1 MSDSTNKIKE
11 EKEKFSENKFYEDEF
26 DLRELFFLIWTK
38 RKALAFT
45 GVVFCLSF
53 MFYSLTIPDT
63 YSSDSL
69 LRINDTE
76 SASSLSNLTS
86 RYSGLAAMA
95 GVSLQTQSNSKADLV
110 MATIKSREFFQH
122 LSTFD
127 GVISN
132 LYAARGYDEGRQATI
147 YDLNIFNPEEG
158 GWQVTEPTFMEVH
171 DNFLQSLIV
180 SQDPDN
186 EFIYLAVVH
195 LSPKFSYN
203 LCELVLREVNNL
215 IKKRKVEE
223 SQKALNFLN
232 EQLAKGPKLEIK
244 QSITQ
249 LLEAQLQIQ
258 MIAKVREDYMLTPID
273 KAFIP
278 LEKSGPNRL
287 KISLLGLILGLGI
300 GIFVVLFRSYFST
313 KK

>member
-1 MSDSTNKIKE
+1 MI
-11 EKEKFSENKFYEDEF
+11 
-26 DLRELFFLIWTK
+26 
-38 RKALAFT
+38 
-45 GVVFCLSF
+45 
-53 MFYSLTIPDT
+53 
-63 YSSDSL
+63 
-69 LRINDTE
+69 
-76 SASSLSNLTS
+76 
-86 RYSGLAAMA
+86 
-95 GVSLQTQSNSKADLV
+95 
-110 MATIKSREFFQH
+110 
-122 LSTFD
+122 
-127 GVISN
+127 
-132 LYAARGYDEGRQATI
+132 
-147 YDLNIFNPEEG
+147 
-158 GWQVTEPTFMEVH
+158 
-171 DNFLQSLIV
+171 LQSLIV

-186 EFIYLAVVH
+186 EFINLTVVH